1 MFPHRRPHAI
11 HWIVLS
17 LILVGSSLTSSK
29 PTAKVANLSG
39 GSLVAHSTRAELFLR
54 DNIQTTTGIEAVND
68 TAFKTAGGAVPQSDT
83 TTTTKTYN
91 LMTAT
96 TPILLAATLGLIMP
110 NPWQTLYTGMCSL
123 LAR

>member
-1 MFPHRRPHAI
+1 M
-11 HWIVLS
+11 
-17 LILVGSSLTSSK
+17 
-29 PTAKVANLSG
+29 
-39 GSLVAHSTRAELFLR
+39 
-54 DNIQTTTGIEAVND
+54 TGIGAVND
-68 TAFKTAGGAVPQSDT
+68 TTFKTAGEAVSQSDM